1 MGLLVNGEWKDQWYD
16 MSKSKGKFVR
26 EDSHFRNHV
35 TIDGSTPF
43 SPESGRYHLYVS
55 HACPWANRAL
65 IFRKIKKLESHISV
79 SVVDYFMGENG
90 WEFSDTYPDHLYQR
104 NYMHQVYTKANPTY
118 TGRVTVPVLWDK
130 KNKTIVNNES
140 SEIIRMLNSEFND
153 LGDASVDMYPDELRT
168 EIDALNSHIYSAV
181 NNGVYKCG
189 FAITQDA
196 YDEAIDVLFSCLD
209 ELEERL
215 NNTTYLIN
223 NQLTEADWRLF
234 VTLIRFD
241 AVYVTHFK
249 CNIRRIMD
257 YSNLSEYVNRLNEYP
272 GVKETIHFDHIKNHY
287 FKSHKT
293 INPYGIVPKGP
304 LKLF

>member
-26 EDSHFRNHV
+26 EDSHFRNHI
-35 TIDGSTPF
+35 TTDGSTPF
-43 SPESGRYHLYVS
+43 APESGRYHLYVS
-55 HACPWANRAL
+55 YACPWANRAL

-90 WEFSDTYPDHLYQR
+90 WEFSDKYPEHLYQS
-104 NYMHQVYTKANPTY
+104 NYMHQIYTKANPSY
-118 TGRVTVPVLWDK
+118 TGRVTEPVLWDK

-153 LGDASVDMYPDELRT
+153 LGDTSIDMYPKEIRT
-168 EIDALNSHIYSAV
+168 EIDVINTSIYSAI

-189 FAITQDA
+189 FATTQDA
-196 YDEAIDVLFSCLD
+196 YDEAIDALFSCLD
-209 ELEERL
+209 ELDIRL
-215 NNTTYLIN
+215 ENKQYLVN

-234 VTLIRFD
+234 VTLVRFD

-249 CNIRRIMD
+249 CNVRRIMD
-257 YSNLSEYVNRLNEYP
+257 YPNLSEYVKRLYNYP

-304 LKLF
+304 TELF